1 MNKDFLKHF
10 LAHQSDLRAYIGS
23 IVRDRSL
30 RDDVFQDTAL
40 TLWESFDKFDPGR
53 PFGAWA
59 RGVATNKI
67 LQQHRKTG
75 RIPLATDPRV
85 LEAILEA
92 FERSEPESAEREEA
106 LRSCVQKL
114 PAKSKELL
122 KLRYDDS
129 VKGEEIAARF
139 STTRD
144 AIYQSLA
151 RIRTRLQACIQKEL
165 KQSN

>member
-1 MNKDFLKHF
+1 MNKDFLRHF

-23 IVRDRSL
+23 IIRDRSL

-40 TLWESFDKFDPGR
+40 TLWESFDQYDSAKS
-53 PFGAWA
+53 FGAWA

-75 RIPLATDPRV
+75 RVPLATDPKV
-85 LEAILEA
+85 LEAVLEA
-92 FERSEPESAEREEA
+92 FDQSEHEAGDRERA
-106 LRSCVQKL
+106 LQACIEKL
-114 PAKSKELL
+114 PAKSRKILA
-122 KLRYDDS
+122 LRYDES
-129 VKGEEIAARF
+129 VKGEEIAARM

-151 RIRTRLQACIQKEL
+151 RIRSRLEACIR
-165 KQSN
+165 KQLSQS